1 MDGVIRDV
9 TLSNAISGE
18 TVRAWVGRPWVET
31 VADSGI
37 EKVRRSVEDARAR
50 GFSAY
55 RQIPQLFPS
64 GLELPIEYT
73 TVRLGHDS
81 GMLAVGRNL
90 TAVSE
95 LQSRL
100 VAAQQAMERDYW
112 KLREVETR
120 YRLLFDASTEAV
132 LMLNADDL
140 RVEEANPAAIRALG
154 LTRGWEFVNELAP
167 RERDLFRALLT
178 RLRESGRAPGGVFHL
193 GADQTP
199 WILRISLMNGDPTN
213 VYMIQLIPAEGGA
226 PMIAPRT
233 EPIALAGLM
242 QRIPDGFVVIDRDGV
257 VRRANQAF
265 VDLVQAGAEG
275 AVLGQRLDRWLSRP
289 GADLATLLTNLRRN
303 GMVRL
308 FSTVIE
314 GELGTPID
322 VEVSAAGDSV
332 SDPAFIGVVLRDVG
346 RRMPLLGEAPRQPAL
361 PALTGPSS
369 KTPLRDL
376 VQTAVAVVER
386 HYLESALEITSGNRT
401 AAAELLGVSRQSLYA
416 KLNRYNLENGSQ
428 TTAADTE

>member
-18 TVRAWVGRPWVET
+18 TVKAWVGRPWVET

-37 EKVRRSVEDARAR
+37 DKVRRSVEDARSR

-132 LMLNADDL
+132 LILNADDL

-154 LTRGWEFVNELAP
+154 LTRGWEFINEMAAH
-167 RERDLFRALLT
+167 ERDSFRALLT
-178 RLRESGRAPGGVFHL
+178 RVRESGRAPGGVFHL
-193 GADQTP
+193 GADQAP
-199 WILRISLMNGDPTN
+199 WILRISLMNGDPSN
-213 VYMIQLIPAEGGA
+213 VYMIQLIPVEGGA

-233 EPIALAGLM
+233 EPIALASLM

-289 GADLATLLTNLRRN
+289 GADLSTLLTTLRRN

-308 FSTVIE
+308 FSTAIE
-314 GELGTPID
+314 GELGTEID

-332 SDPAFIGVVLRDVG
+332 SDPAFIGVVIRDIG
-346 RRMPLLGEAPRQPAL
+346 RRIPLLSEAPRQPAL

-416 KLNRYNLENGSQ
+416 KMNRYNLENGSQ
-428 TTAADTE
+428 GTEADSD